1 MGAKELL
8 TWVKRASSEEAVAI
22 VAEAERKAVD
32 MHAEGEAECEK
43 VARDVRSEY
52 ERKTSQERLRI
63 LASQRMV
70 ARRTV
75 VEQKEKLIERVF
87 DEARNALVGLV
98 DRPEY
103 TDILV
108 RLVVEGGTALGG
120 GSLVAL
126 VRKEDVG
133 ILRPRLPGIQTAV
146 RKATGHETAI
156 TVQEADRAITGGVV
170 VASKD
175 GARRVDN
182 TLQARMDAMDEELRT
197 VAARELFEDGE
208 G

>member
-8 TWVKRASSEEAVAI
+8 TWVKRTSSEEAETV
-22 VAEAERKAVD
+22 VTEAERKAID
-32 MHAEGEAECEK
+32 IRAEGVAECEN
-43 VARDVRSEY
+43 VTLVMRGEY
-52 ERKTSQERLRI
+52 ERKSGQERLRI
-63 LASQRMV
+63 LASQRV
-70 ARRTV
+70 LARRAV
-75 VEQKEKLIERVF
+75 MEQKEVLIEKVF
-87 DEARNALVGLV
+87 DEAQNALIGLA

-108 RLVVEGGTALGG
+108 RLVVEGAAALGG

-126 VRKEDVG
+126 VRQEDLG
-133 ILRPRLPGIQTAV
+133 ILRPRLPNIQTAV
-146 RKATGHETAI
+146 SKATGHDTSI

-170 VASKD
+170 VASED
-175 GARRVDN
+175 GTRRVDN

-197 VAARELFEDGE
+197 VAARELFGNRE